1 VTVVPWTWLK
11 ARLGLAPLPL
21 GPRGERYAAKVL
33 RKQGIKIIAR
43 NRMLGGSLKG
53 EVDLIGIEKEFLV
66 FIEVRTRAS
75 EDFMTPEQSIRFDK
89 KKALLRSV
97 RRLIRKH
104 KTAGLIPRIDVVA
117 IIWPNGA
124 KQPATV
130 RHHRGVLRLERW

>member
-1 VTVVPWTWLK
+1 MLLPLTWLK
-11 ARLGLAPLPL
+11 AKLGLAPLPL
-21 GPRGERYAAKVL
+21 GPRGERFAARYL

-53 EVDLIGIEKEFLV
+53 EIDLIGIEKEFLV
-66 FIEVRTRAS
+66 FIEVRTRAT

-89 KKALLRSV
+89 KKTLLRSV

-124 KQPATV
+124 KHPATV